1 MNNVNVIKLLT
12 FMAAEELDGMDEAGM
27 EGAGPPHP
35 RRPHAPLPHQ
45 PIPHRRH
52 RRRRLLQVPVVLPEQ
67 HLGGRRR
74 PPKLR
79 REPAGRRSQPVRISL
94 SYSGDSPVQ
103 QRARKTAG
111 GGAGGPRPLH
121 RLVVAGEGEGAGLV
135 HRHPFEEGSG
145 LGHGRGE
152 EWELGG
158 RPAGVLI
165 MVGGGGE
172 GGSSTVAAG
181 WSEVQG
187 EVRAAGLH
195 ESFGNTGSCFV

>member
-12 FMAAEELDGMDEAGM
+12 FMAAEELHGIDEAGM

-45 PIPHRRH
+45 PLPYRHR
-52 RRRRLLQVPVVLPEQ
+52 RRRRLLQVSVVLQEQ
-67 HLGGRRR
+67 HLGGRRV

-79 REPAGRRSQPVRISL
+79 REPALRRSQPVRIRL
-94 SYSGDSPVQ
+94 SYSGDFRVQ
-103 QRARKTAG
+103 QRALKTAG
-111 GGAGGPRPLH
+111 GGAGGHRPLH
-121 RLVVAGEGEGAGLV
+121 RLVVAGVGEGAGLE

-145 LGHGRGE
+145 QGHGRGE
-152 EWELGG
+152 EGELCSL
-158 RPAGVLI
+158 PAGVVV
-165 MVGGGGE
+165 MVGGGG
-172 GGSSTVAAG
+172 GSVRNGCSSTVAVG

-195 ESFGNTGSCFV
+195 ES